1 MSAQARRKVDRHLTN
16 CRELAGVGDLADFRD
31 PERAHNAIA
40 SSICLQFELAL
51 GFYLVEIAR
60 SSGKKNIQPWPL
72 SVHVLD
78 SLAQQMDSPDL
89 RELQVTAHESES
101 WLTRMLQR
109 LSVLRQ
115 IESSAAIK
123 GELFRSDVEDSKP
136 SQLIASLSSD
146 ATVSFDMNLLAL
158 DLEAFES
165 LVGRQRLGHE
175 EY

>member
-1 MSAQARRKVDRHLTN
+1 MISRPRPFILIYCIRIPIPA
-16 CRELAGVGDLADFRD
+16 LA
-31 PERAHNAIA
+31 
-40 SSICLQFELAL
+40 
-51 GFYLVEIAR
+51 
-60 SSGKKNIQPWPL
+60 
-72 SVHVLD
+72 
-78 SLAQQMDSPDL
+78 
-89 RELQVTAHESES
+89 
-101 WLTRMLQR
+101 LQR